1 MSKIA
6 FILRRRPE
14 LTPEAALA
22 AWRSPEHTALV
33 EKIPGLV
40 RYVQNSVVSSPG
52 APVCDGIGELW
63 FRDDTALNAAL
74 SSPEM
79 AAASEDADP
88 IPRHEHHGPRH
99 PRRTRSHHLT
109 TRNSNRTPPTAVPR
123 HPAHRPQ
130 IPASP
135 EPTVTSALALDAVA
149 AGAETRRSIE

>member
-6 FILRRRPE
+6 FVLRRRPE

-79 AAASEDADP
+79 AAASEDATRFLDMKTTGLV
-88 IPRHEHHGPRH
+88 ILDEHEVI
-99 PRRTRSHHLT
+99 T
-109 TRNSNRTPPTAVPR
+109 
-123 HPAHRPQ
+123 
-130 IPASP
+130 
-135 EPTVTSALALDAVA
+135 
-149 AGAETRRSIE
+149 